1 MKMTLLQ
8 IVQSILN
15 DMDSEDV
22 DSINSSMEATQVASI
37 VRDVFYNIT
46 STRNVPEHQELI
58 KLTALSDSNFPTHFE
73 YPTNTKQIFKVWY
86 KNSGGDYREIH
97 YVEPLDFLSKTDGT
111 QTDYVT
117 VNDKVAG
124 TQLRIAN
131 DRDPSF
137 YTSFDDKHLVFNSYD
152 ADTEATLQESKVRAY
167 GSKVPVFTISDS
179 FVPDLDVDMFPYLL
193 AESKSVAMSLM
204 KGQPDP
210 KVEQHARRQK
220 AYIQSR
226 RYNTKQNPRWKA
238 YGR

>member
-22 DSINSSMEATQVASI
+22 NSINDSMEATQVASI
-37 VRDVFYNIT
+37 VRDTFYNIT

-58 KLTALSDSNFPTHFE
+58 KLTALSDTNFPTHFE

-86 KNSGGDYREIH
+86 KNSDGNYREID
-97 YVEPLDFLSKTDGT
+97 YVEPLDFLSMTDGI
-111 QTDYVT
+111 QSDYAT

-131 DRDPSF
+131 DRDPSY
-137 YTSFDDKHLVFNSYD
+137 YTSFDDKYVVFNSYNSN
-152 ADTEATLQESKVRAY
+152 TEVTLQESKVRAY
-167 GSKVPVFTISDS
+167 GSKVPVFTIADS

-220 AYIQSR
+220 NYIQSR
-226 RYNTKQNPRWKA
+226 RYNTKQYPKWKA

>member
-22 DSINSSMEATQVASI
+22 NSINDSMEATQVASI
-37 VRDVFYNIT
+37 VRDTFYNIT

-58 KLTALSDSNFPTHFE
+58 KLTALSDTNFPTHFE

-86 KNSGGDYREIH
+86 KNSDGNYREIYH
-97 YVEPLDFLSKTDGT
+97 VNPLDFLSKTDGI
-111 QTDYVT
+111 QTDYVS

-131 DRDPSF
+131 DRDPSY
-137 YTSFDDKHLVFNSYD
+137 YTSFDDKHLVFNSYN
-152 ADTEATLQESKVRAY
+152 ADTESTLQESKVRAY
-167 GSKVPVFTISDS
+167 GSKVPVFTLSDG
-179 FVPDLDVDMFPYLL
+179 FTPDLDIDMFPYLL

-210 KVEQHARRQK
+210 KIEQHARRQK
-220 AYIQSR
+220 SYIQSR
-226 RYNTKQNPRWKA
+226 RYNTKQNPNWKA